1 MAIPKGR
8 TVWGHP
14 VAVGPSKE
22 FVSVLIRERERERE
36 RERHL
41 FAVINHNRQYTKITA
56 GCQ

>member
-1 MAIPKGR
+1 LRVEKKYRPNQLAIPKGR

-36 RERHL
+36 RERDIYL
-41 FAVINHNRQYTKITA
+41 P
-56 GCQ
+56 